1 MAAVGPPWGHVL
13 DGLADMLDFF
23 RQRGLSN
30 VIYGA
35 IIVATIFAFVV
46 TFRPNATS
54 RTASLREACAA
65 RVRGRCLDPKDFG
78 AAYRIL
84 MPSRS
89 STMSRKLNLK
99 RIALDGLI
107 ERELLDDE
115 AKRLGLHVTDAE
127 VTDQLYSG
135 YVRVSVPAADP
146 VVAQTIVSEMYQS
159 YARAG
164 LIPADVAQ
172 ARFNDRD
179 TAIPVDFR
187 DPKTKAFDMKA
198 YERQVRNLSNR
209 STTEFREEQAR
220 ELLAAKMRDVVRE
233 PVRVSETEA
242 WKQYE
247 QRYTTATVSSVAVKE
262 SWARRWGV
270 DAKPQDV
277 EAWVKDHQAEFDKAL
292 AERRADAAPKAGH
305 VRHILAK
312 LPYGASD
319 DEKAH
324 ALAKLSWAA
333 ARIKAGEPFAE
344 VAREMSDD
352 PGSAMKGGDV
362 GEKTDSF
369 VPPFKNAADAL
380 KPGDSTGAVETQF
393 GFHLISKDDPAKAPA
408 IEAQVKRSL
417 AQSLY
422 AGEKATGVA
431 RAIAG
436 RIDEAM
442 RAGKSADEA
451 IRAATVPYLRDT
463 KLDAL
468 RVVSTSA
475 APASRGSEDA
485 GASNAEAQGAADP
498 ATAQS
503 KAHQAGP
510 PNVRFDAA
518 TDTDRPQVETSSA
531 FNRGGDPFP
540 GLSPDGTAA
549 VVRFA
554 FSAADGDVLAEP
566 VRTAD
571 AFVVVQLKQ
580 HKTATRDEFE
590 KDREA
595 VEEDLLRAKRDEAIS
610 SYVKRLRE
618 RAKEDIKID
627 ESYVQEVKGDGRI
640 GGANDEEEE
649 Y

>member
-1 MAAVGPPWGHVL
+1 ML

-54 RTASLREACAA
+54 RTASLSEACAA

-115 AKRLGLHVTDAE
+115 AKRLGIHVTDAE
-127 VTDQLYSG
+127 VTDQLYGG

-164 LIPADVAQ
+164 LLPADVAQ

-233 PVRVSETEA
+233 PVRVGEAEA
-242 WKQYE
+242 WKEYE
-247 QRYTTATVSSVAVKE
+247 QRYTTATVSSIPVKE

-270 DAKPQDV
+270 DAKPQEV

-292 AERRADAAPKAGH
+292 AERKADAAPKAGH
-305 VRHILAK
+305 IRHILVK
-312 LPYGASD
+312 LPYGASE
-319 DEKAH
+319 DEKAR

-344 VAREMSDD
+344 VARETSDD

-362 GEKTDSF
+362 GDKTDGF
-369 VPPFKNAADAL
+369 VAPFKNAADAL
-380 KPGDSTGAVETQF
+380 KPGESTGAVETQF
-393 GFHLISKDDPAKAPA
+393 GLHLLAKDDPAKAPE

-422 AGEKATGVA
+422 AGEKATGIA
-431 RAIAG
+431 RGIAG
-436 RIDEAM
+436 KIDEAM

-451 IRAATVPYLRDT
+451 IRAATAPYLREA

-468 RVVSTSA
+468 KVVGTSA
-475 APASRGSEDA
+475 SSASDDA
-485 GASNAEAQGAADP
+485 GAGNGEARGAADP
-498 ATAQS
+498 ASATS
-503 KAHQAGP
+503 KTRKVAP

-518 TDTDRPQVETSSA
+518 TDADRPQVETSSA
-531 FNRGGDPFP
+531 FNRGGDPFQ

-554 FSAADGDVLAEP
+554 FSAADGDVIAEP

-618 RAKEDIKID
+618 RAKDDIKID
-627 ESYVQEVKGDGRI
+627 ESYVQEAKVN
-640 GGANDEEEE
+640 GGMGGTNDEEEE